1 MRDPFKRAS
10 RRVIRR
16 LGGFTPIDAQSDTGA
31 RIPNFKGIYENPQF
45 HTHGKMKTGLFVN
58 PDIDLRLFMAHW
70 KFSFAVTEDTKSG
83 LRKSLQ
89 FFDKSGAALHKIY
102 IGNTVV

>member
-31 RIPNFKGIYENPQF
+31 RIPNFKGIYENPEEES
-45 HTHGKMKTGLFVN
+45 
-58 PDIDLRLFMAHW
+58 LRERLHN
-70 KFSFAVTEDTKSG
+70 KE
-83 LRKSLQ
+83 
-89 FFDKSGAALHKIY
+89 HKI
-102 IGNTVV
+102 NLP